1 MNKHRL
7 GVSHRRG
14 GLFYRLYFITVC
26 HLHGGMLIASCD
38 YLHIWK
44 STSIC
49 HVPPI
54 SHESVP
60 PSPDEQLLFIHK
72 VTGSARAWR
81 HLHLTSCRLTYV
93 NPATSAHVHT
103 ENISPCRVT
112 PHRKKKKN
120 PHPFSI
126 TVFSQGYNIH
136 NVFWPPLTFACATA
150 FWEDSYGEAL
160 VSNEQEPINS
170 NQSKRDYEVN
180 YLYSLLG

>member
-49 HVPPI
+49 HVLPI

-60 PSPDEQLLFIHK
+60 PSSTNNCCLFTRWQAAPKPGDTCTLHPAVWQNVNVTHAHTHGNISKSHLAVSHPPHTPPSPSPHLTRLQYTICLAPPWHLCLPLCLEEIHK
-72 VTGSARAWR
+72 GS
-81 HLHLTSCRLTYV
+81 HSCQLR
-93 NPATSAHVHT
+93 
-103 ENISPCRVT
+103 
-112 PHRKKKKN
+112 
-120 PHPFSI
+120 
-126 TVFSQGYNIH
+126 
-136 NVFWPPLTFACATA
+136 TFQ
-150 FWEDSYGEAL
+150 F
-160 VSNEQEPINS
+160 
-170 NQSKRDYEVN
+170 
-180 YLYSLLG
+180 

>member
-26 HLHGGMLIASCD
+26 HLHRGMLIASCD

-60 PSPDEQLLFIHK
+60 PSQTNNCCLFTRWQAAPKPGDTCTLHPAVWHMWTSHK
-72 VTGSARAWR
+72 HT
-81 HLHLTSCRLTYV
+81 HI
-93 NPATSAHVHT
+93 HT
-103 ENISPCRVT
+103 ETSHLAMSHP
-112 PHRKKKKN
+112 PHN
-120 PHPFSI
+120 PHFSI
-126 TVFSQGYNIH
+126 TTFLKVTIH
-136 NVFWPPLTFACATA
+136 NVFRSPPPWHLCLPLRFERIHMERHSCQ
-150 FWEDSYGEAL
+150 L
-160 VSNEQEPINS
+160 
-170 NQSKRDYEVN
+170 SKNLSILISQKGIMGLITYIVI
-180 YLYSLLG
+180 

>member
-60 PSPDEQLLFIHK
+60 PSPSNNCCLFTRWQAAPKPGDTCTLHPAVWHMWTSHK
-72 VTGSARAWR
+72 HMHTHGNIS
-81 HLHLTSCRLTYV
+81 HLTLPCHTLPITH
-93 NPATSAHVHT
+93 PLHHHV
-103 ENISPCRVT
+103 
-112 PHRKKKKN
+112 
-120 PHPFSI
+120 
-126 TVFSQGYNIH
+126 SQGYNTQYALA
-136 NVFWPPLTFACATA
+136 PLTFVFATCL
-150 FWEDSYGEAL
+150 WEDSYGEAL
-160 VSNEQEPINS
+160 LSIKQELINS

-180 YLYSLLG
+180 YLYSHLG

>member
-60 PSPDEQLLFIHK
+60 PSPTNNCCLFTRWQAAPEPGDTCTLHPAGWHMWTSQQAHTYTLRTSHLAVSHPTEKKSPPLLH
-72 VTGSARAWR
+72 
-81 HLHLTSCRLTYV
+81 
-93 NPATSAHVHT
+93 
-103 ENISPCRVT
+103 
-112 PHRKKKKN
+112 HR
-120 PHPFSI
+120 
-126 TVFSQGYNIH
+126 VFSRLQYTQC
-136 NVFWPPLTFACATA
+136 VLAPLTFACSAA

-180 YLYSLLG
+180 YLCSLLG

>member
-26 HLHGGMLIASCD
+26 HLHRGMLIASCD

-60 PSPDEQLLFIHK
+60 PSSVNNCCLFTRWQAAPKPGDTCTLLPAVWQNANVTHTHAHRSISKSHLAMSHPPRTPPSPSPRLSRLQYAICFGPLDIWVCHFILRGLLQK
-72 VTGSARAWR
+72 GTWAR
-81 HLHLTSCRLTYV
+81 TYQ
-93 NPATSAHVHT
+93 
-103 ENISPCRVT
+103 
-112 PHRKKKKN
+112 
-120 PHPFSI
+120 F
-126 TVFSQGYNIH
+126 
-136 NVFWPPLTFACATA
+136 
-150 FWEDSYGEAL
+150 
-160 VSNEQEPINS
+160 
-170 NQSKRDYEVN
+170 
-180 YLYSLLG
+180 

>member
-112 PHRKKKKN
+112 PHLKKKN

-136 NVFWPPLTFACATA
+136 NVFWPPFVVCVCHGVLRGFIRRGTCVKWARAYQF
-150 FWEDSYGEAL
+150 
-160 VSNEQEPINS
+160 
-170 NQSKRDYEVN
+170 
-180 YLYSLLG
+180 

>member
-26 HLHGGMLIASCD
+26 HLHRGMLIASCD

-60 PSPDEQLLFIHK
+60 PSPGRTTAVYSQGDRQHQSLA
-72 VTGSARAWR
+72 TPCT
-81 HLHLTSCRLTYV
+81 LHPAVWHMWTSHERTTCTRE
-93 NPATSAHVHT
+93 ASH
-103 ENISPCRVT
+103 ISPCHVAPSLSPRLSSLQRGKYALAPSTAVRASRLCVGGFINGGT
-112 PHRKKKKN
+112 CVNWGRTYHFQSVKK
-120 PHPFSI
+120 
-126 TVFSQGYNIH
+126 GL
-136 NVFWPPLTFACATA
+136 W
-150 FWEDSYGEAL
+150 G
-160 VSNEQEPINS
+160 
-170 NQSKRDYEVN
+170 
-180 YLYSLLG
+180 

>member
-14 GLFYRLYFITVC
+14 GLFYHLYFITVC

-49 HVPPI
+49 HVPPV

-60 PSPDEQLLFIHK
+60 PSPKNNCCLFTRWQAAPK
-72 VTGSARAWR
+72 PGDTCT
-81 HLHLTSCRLTYV
+81 LHPAVWHMWTS
-93 NPATSAHVHT
+93 HT
-103 ENISPCRVT
+103 HAQRNISPCHVT
-112 PHRKKKKN
+112 PS
-120 PHPFSI
+120 PQAHPLHHH
-126 TVFSQGYNIH
+126 VSQGYNTQC
-136 NVFWPPLTFACATA
+136 VLAPLAFAFATL
-150 FWEDSYGEAL
+150 FWEDSYKAAL
-160 VSNEQEPINS
+160 VSTEQEPIIS

-180 YLYSLLG
+180 YLYTHLG

>member
-112 PHRKKKKN
+112 PHRKKKKI
-120 PHPFSI
+120 PTPSPSPCFLKVTI
-126 TVFSQGYNIH
+126 YTMCFG
-136 NVFWPPLTFACATA
+136 PLLSFACATA

-180 YLYSLLG
+180 YLYSLIG

>member
-60 PSPDEQLLFIHK
+60 PSPTNNCCLFTRWQAAPEPGDTCTLHPAGWHMW
-72 VTGSARAWR
+72 TPQRAHTYTPR
-81 HLHLTSCRLTYV
+81 TSHLAVSH
-93 NPATSAHVHT
+93 PI
-103 ENISPCRVT
+103 E
-112 PHRKKKKN
+112 KKKKI
-120 PHPFSI
+120 PTPSPSPCFLKVTIYTMCFGPLWRLRVPRRSERIHTERHLCQMSKSLSI
-126 TVFSQGYNIH
+126 LISQKGIMRLITYIVF
-136 NVFWPPLTFACATA
+136 
-150 FWEDSYGEAL
+150 
-160 VSNEQEPINS
+160 
-170 NQSKRDYEVN
+170 
-180 YLYSLLG
+180 

>member
-60 PSPDEQLLFIHK
+60 PSPTNNCCLFTRWQAAPEPGDTCTLHPAGWHMW
-72 VTGSARAWR
+72 TPQRAHTYTPR
-81 HLHLTSCRLTYV
+81 TSHLAVSH
-93 NPATSAHVHT
+93 P
-103 ENISPCRVT
+103 ID
-112 PHRKKKKN
+112 KKKN

>member
-103 ENISPCRVT
+103 ENISPCCVT
-112 PHRKKKKN
+112 PHRKKKS
-120 PHPFSI
+120 PPLLHHR
-126 TVFSQGYNIH
+126 VFSRLQYTQCVLAPFDVCVCHGVLRGFIRRGTCVKWARAYQ
-136 NVFWPPLTFACATA
+136 F
-150 FWEDSYGEAL
+150 
-160 VSNEQEPINS
+160 
-170 NQSKRDYEVN
+170 
-180 YLYSLLG
+180 

>member
-26 HLHGGMLIASCD
+26 HLHGGMLIASCG

-60 PSPDEQLLFIHK
+60 PFPSNNCCLFTRWQAAPKPGDTCTLHPAVWHMWTSHKHKHAHGNISHLTLPCHTLPITHPLHHHVYTK
-72 VTGSARAWR
+72 VTIHNILRPPWHSRLPLGCEMIHMER
-81 HLHLTSCRLTYV
+81 HLCQISKNLSVPISREGIMRL
-93 NPATSAHVHT
+93 
-103 ENISPCRVT
+103 
-112 PHRKKKKN
+112 
-120 PHPFSI
+120 
-126 TVFSQGYNIH
+126 
-136 NVFWPPLTFACATA
+136 
-150 FWEDSYGEAL
+150 
-160 VSNEQEPINS
+160 IN
-170 NQSKRDYEVN
+170 YIVI
-180 YLYSLLG
+180 

>member
-60 PSPDEQLLFIHK
+60 PSPSRTTAVYSQGDRQHQSLATPCTLHPAVWHMWTSHEHTRAHGKHLTSHLATSHPLHHRTSQVYNTGPLD
-72 VTGSARAWR
+72 GSARLSIVCGGIHKRW
-81 HLHLTSCRLTYV
+81 HLCQLRENLPFPISQKGIMRLITYIV
-93 NPATSAHVHT
+93 
-103 ENISPCRVT
+103 I
-112 PHRKKKKN
+112 
-120 PHPFSI
+120 
-126 TVFSQGYNIH
+126 
-136 NVFWPPLTFACATA
+136 
-150 FWEDSYGEAL
+150 
-160 VSNEQEPINS
+160 
-170 NQSKRDYEVN
+170 
-180 YLYSLLG
+180 

>member
-112 PHRKKKKN
+112 PHRKKKKI
-120 PHPFSI
+120 PTPSPSPCFLKVTI
-126 TVFSQGYNIH
+126 YTMCFG
-136 NVFWPPLTFACATA
+136 PLLSFACATA

>member
-26 HLHGGMLIASCD
+26 HLHRGMLIASCD

-60 PSPDEQLLFIHK
+60 PSSTNNCCLFTRWQAAPKPGDTCTLHPAVWQNVN
-72 VTGSARAWR
+72 VTNTCTYTQK
-81 HLHLTSCRLTYV
+81 HLK
-93 NPATSAHVHT
+93 
-103 ENISPCRVT
+103 ISPCHVT
-112 PHRKKKKN
+112 PS
-120 PHPFSI
+120 PYPTLSI
-126 TVFSQGYNIH
+126 TTFVKVTIH
-136 NVFWPPLTFACATA
+136 TMFWPPWHLRLPLNFERILTERHLTQ
-150 FWEDSYGEAL
+150 L
-160 VSNEQEPINS
+160 
-170 NQSKRDYEVN
+170 SKNLSTLISQKRIMRLITYIVI
-180 YLYSLLG
+180 

>member
-112 PHRKKKKN
+112 PHRKKKKI
-120 PHPFSI
+120 PTPSPSPCFLKVTIYTMCFGPLWRLRVPRRSERIHTERHLCQMSKSLSI
-126 TVFSQGYNIH
+126 LISQKGIMRLITYIVF
-136 NVFWPPLTFACATA
+136 
-150 FWEDSYGEAL
+150 
-160 VSNEQEPINS
+160 
-170 NQSKRDYEVN
+170 
-180 YLYSLLG
+180 

>member
-112 PHRKKKKN
+112 PHRKKKKI
-120 PHPFSI
+120 PTPSPSPCFLKVTI
-126 TVFSQGYNIH
+126 YTMCFG
-136 NVFWPPLTFACATA
+136 PLLTFAVPRRSERIHTERHLC
-150 FWEDSYGEAL
+150 
-160 VSNEQEPINS
+160 QM
-170 NQSKRDYEVN
+170 SK
-180 YLYSLLG
+180 SLSILISQKGIMRLITYIVL

>member
-112 PHRKKKKN
+112 PHRQKKKS
-120 PHPFSI
+120 PPLLHHR
-126 TVFSQGYNIH
+126 VFSRLQYTQC
-136 NVFWPPLTFACATA
+136 VLAPFWRLRCHGVLRGFIRRGTCVKWARAYQF
-150 FWEDSYGEAL
+150 
-160 VSNEQEPINS
+160 
-170 NQSKRDYEVN
+170 
-180 YLYSLLG
+180 